1 MTVRRPLPAAQEA
14 VWTGQR
20 LDPDSPAYNTAEY
33 LHLYGPVDTAAFDA
47 ALHHVVAET
56 EALNVVYGTDARGR
70 PWESPAPADGW
81 RLHAADLTTAPHPHA
96 AALARMRQDL
106 ARPVDLARGPLFGH
120 ALLRIAREE
129 YLWYHR
135 VHHIALDGY
144 GLSLVARRV
153 AEVYTALATGAPVGD
168 SGFGTLASVREEER
182 AYRES
187 AAFARDR
194 AYWTG
199 RFADRP
205 PVATPAGR
213 TALPAPTFHRRT
225 ADLGA
230 ERTEALRAAAR
241 ELEVTWSEILLAV
254 TAARLH
260 RATGAPEIVLSLPA
274 MGRLGSVSLRVPC
287 MVRNILPLRV
297 PVMDRDSPRDLAGRI
312 SRELRAALPHQR
324 YRYERLRRDLRLV
337 GGQRRLSGPGVNI
350 MPFAYDLRFAGHR
363 STVHNVSAGPV
374 DDLSVNVY
382 DRSEGAGL
390 RLAVD
395 AHPGLYT
402 EADVTAFRDG
412 LLDLLDRA
420 VADPDGALTDRPP
433 TPRAVAAPVPVL
445 DGGPLPGPA
454 RPVLDLIAERARREG
469 GAVAVEHGGREVTY
483 AELLREA
490 ADVARRLADRGVGA
504 GDLVAV
510 VLPRG
515 IDAITALLGV
525 LLSGAA
531 YCPLDPTAPPARLAD
546 LLARARPRLVLTD
559 TGLSPSEPGTAGPAA
574 DGLAYVLHTS
584 GSTGRPKG
592 VEIGHRALARFVAG
606 ATPRYGL
613 RSADRVLQFAP
624 LHFDTSVE
632 EIFLT
637 LCAGATLVV
646 RTDDMT
652 DSVPGFLA
660 ACARLRISFLDLP
673 TAYWHELAYAV
684 SAGAAAF
691 PAGVHTVVIGGEPAL
706 PERVDRWR
714 GTVGTAVRLLN
725 TYGPTEATV
734 VATVADLHDPAL
746 APGDVPIGRPL
757 PGTRAAVVDGELH
770 LLGDNLARGYRGD
783 HPDASR
789 FAPLTALPGAPRA
802 YRTGDLARVGDDGQL
817 RHLGRTDTEFKISG
831 HRVHPAEVESALL
844 ALPGIRDAA
853 VVGQVLPDGTR
864 RLAAH
869 VVPDGPAPAPAL
881 LRERLRAALPAAT
894 VPSAIT
900 FLDALPRTG
909 TGKTDRRALTET
921 RTEPTEASGAL
932 ADASGA
938 PARTSGRPADPS
950 ATPADRS
957 GMLADP
963 SGTPA
968 DRSGML
974 ADPSGTPADRSGML
988 ADPSGTPADRSGML
1002 ADPSGPPADPSGP
1015 PADPSGTLADPS
1027 GRPADSSGASADLFG
1042 APADPSGVLAEAS
1055 GPPADSSGA
1064 SADLFGAP
1072 ADPSG
1077 VLAEASGL
1085 PARASGPPA
1094 DPSGTLADPSGR
1106 PADPSGA
1113 PADLFGAPAAPAR
1126 TPAEPART
1134 PAEPSRTPADPSRTP
1149 ADPSRTPAEVLA
1161 EVVAGVWREV
1171 LGAAAVSPAD
1181 DVFDLGAQSLQAI
1194 QAANRLGAALGREV
1208 KVGWLF
1214 QHPTPAALADRL
1226 ERRPPPSAAGALPA
1240 ALLAD
1245 TVLDPDIRPGLGP
1258 RAAGAPDR
1266 ILLTG
1271 ATGFVGV
1278 HLLAELVART
1288 DAEIVCTV
1296 RAPGPAEAG
1305 ARLDEALRTHRIR
1318 LPERARVTAL
1328 PADLSRPRLGL
1339 DDEQFAGLAETCG
1352 AVLHCAA
1359 AVSVLREYTT
1369 LRAANTGST
1378 RELLR
1383 LTAPR
1388 SVPLHFVSTLSV
1400 APPLG
1405 LAPEV
1410 PEAFLAPHAG
1420 LRHGYQQ
1427 SKWAAERLLE
1437 QAAERGLP
1445 VTVHRLGRVVGPRTT
1460 GYVDERDF
1468 LWSVLRAGIPA
1479 GVVPDLFEEE
1489 TWTPVDQVARALVHL
1504 ALRHRGA
1511 PAVYHHTAGAPVRL
1525 RDLHDW
1531 LGEYGYALRRV
1542 SLAEWRSL
1550 LPPASGV
1557 AATTLA
1563 FFDSLD
1569 ASGGGTDLRLGRI
1582 RCDHVV
1588 AGLRDSG
1595 IAFPPVDRALV
1606 FRYLDRLVTAGLLP
1620 EPTGRNPQL
1629 STFTR

>member
-1 MTVRRPLPAAQEA
+1 MTPRRPLPAAQEA

-33 LHLYGPVDTAAFDA
+33 LHVYGPVDTAAFDT

-56 EALNVVYGTDARGR
+56 EALNVVYGADARGR
-70 PWESPAPADGW
+70 PWETPAPADGW
-81 RLHAADLTTAPHPHA
+81 RLHTADLTTAPHPRA
-96 AALARMRQDL
+96 AALAWMHQDL
-106 ARPVDLARGPLFGH
+106 ARPVDLAHGPLFGH
-120 ALLRIAREE
+120 ALLRIAHEE

-213 TALPAPTFHRRT
+213 TALPAPAFHRRT

-230 ERTEALRAAAR
+230 ERTEALRTAAR
-241 ELEVTWSEILLAV
+241 ELKVTWSEILLAV

-297 PVMDRDSPRDLAGRI
+297 PVTDRDSPRDLAGRI
-312 SRELRAALPHQR
+312 SCELRAALPHQR

-337 GGQRRLSGPGVNI
+337 GGRRRLSGPGVNI

-382 DRSEGAGL
+382 DRSEGTGL

-395 AHPGLYT
+395 AHPGLYA

-420 VADPDGALTDRPP
+420 VTAPDRALADRPS
-433 TPRAVAAPVPVL
+433 TPGAVAAPVPVL

-454 RPVLDLIAERARREG
+454 RPVLDLIAERAGREG

-490 ADVARRLADRGVGA
+490 ADLARRLTDRGVGA

-515 IDAITALLGV
+515 IDAITAVLGV

-531 YCPLDPTAPPARLAD
+531 YCPLDPTAPAARRAE

-559 TGLSPSEPGTAGPAA
+559 TGLSPSEPGPAAPAA

-613 RSADRVLQFAP
+613 RPTDRVLQFAP

-637 LCAGATLVV
+637 LCAGATLVL

-673 TAYWHELAYAV
+673 TAYWHELAHAV
-684 SAGAAAF
+684 STGTAAL
-691 PAGVHTVVIGGEPAL
+691 PAGVRTVVIGGEPAL

-770 LLGDNLARGYRGD
+770 LLGGNLAFGYRGD
-783 HPDASR
+783 HPDGAR
-789 FAPLTALPGAPRA
+789 FAPLPALPGAPRS
-802 YRTGDLARVGDDGQL
+802 YRTGDLVRVGDDGQL

-831 HRVHPAEVESALL
+831 HRVHPAEVECALL

-864 RLAAH
+864 RLAAYL
-869 VVPDGPAPAPAL
+869 VPDGPAPAPAL

-894 VPSAIT
+894 VPSAIE

-909 TGKTDRRALTET
+909 TGKTDRRAL
-921 RTEPTEASGAL
+921 A
-932 ADASGA
+932 
-938 PARTSGRPADPS
+938 
-950 ATPADRS
+950 ATP
-957 GMLADP
+957 L
-963 SGTPA
+963 
-968 DRSGML
+968 
-974 ADPSGTPADRSGML
+974 
-988 ADPSGTPADRSGML
+988 
-1002 ADPSGPPADPSGP
+1002 
-1015 PADPSGTLADPS
+1015 
-1027 GRPADSSGASADLFG
+1027 
-1042 APADPSGVLAEAS
+1042 
-1055 GPPADSSGA
+1055 
-1064 SADLFGAP
+1064 
-1072 ADPSG
+1072 
-1077 VLAEASGL
+1077 
-1085 PARASGPPA
+1085 RA
-1094 DPSGTLADPSGR
+1094 
-1106 PADPSGA
+1106 
-1113 PADLFGAPAAPAR
+1113 
-1126 TPAEPART
+1126 
-1134 PAEPSRTPADPSRTP
+1134 TPADPSRGLVGSSGAFAEGSRGLVGSSGASAEGCRGPVRASGAFAEGARGTADTSGTSVDRCQTP
-1149 ADPSRTPAEVLA
+1149 AGPSGTAVEGVA

-1171 LGAAAVSPAD
+1171 LGLVAVSVSD

-1194 QAANRLGAALGREV
+1194 QAANRLGTALGREV
-1208 KVGWLF
+1208 KVAWLF
-1214 QHPTPAALADRL
+1214 QHPTPAGLADRL
-1226 ERRPPPSAAGALPA
+1226 ARQPRPSVTGDLPA
-1240 ALLAD
+1240 TLLTD
-1245 TVLDPDIRPGLGP
+1245 TVLDPDIRPGAGP

-1296 RAPGPAEAG
+1296 RAQGPAEAT
-1305 ARLDEALRTHRIR
+1305 ARLREALHTHRIH
-1318 LPERARVTAL
+1318 LPPQARVTAL

-1339 DDEQFAGLAETCG
+1339 DDEQFGGLADSCG

-1359 AVSVLREYTT
+1359 TVSVLRDYAT
-1369 LRAANTGST
+1369 LRAANTEST

-1383 LTAPR
+1383 LTARR
-1388 SVPLHFVSTLSV
+1388 SIPLHFVSTLSV

-1489 TWTPVDQVARALVHL
+1489 TWTPVDQVAGALVHL
-1504 ALRHRGA
+1504 VLRHRGA
-1511 PAVYHHTAGAPVRL
+1511 PAVYHHTVGAPVRL
-1525 RDLHDW
+1525 SDVHDW
-1531 LGEYGYALRRV
+1531 LGEYGYPLRRV
-1542 SLAEWRSL
+1542 PLAEWRSRL
-1550 LPPASGV
+1550 APASGV
-1557 AATTLA
+1557 AATILA

-1569 ASGGGTDLRLGRI
+1569 TSGGGTDLRLGRV
-1582 RCDHVV
+1582 RCDHVA

-1595 IAFPPVDRALV
+1595 ITFPPVDRDLV
-1606 FRYLDRLVTAGLLP
+1606 FRYLDRLVTTGLLP
-1620 EPTGRNPQL
+1620 APTGRHEQL
-1629 STFTR
+1629 PSSAR